1 MDSGADEA
9 GLEAW
14 DVITSINGTEIST
27 SDDFANLMEDLS
39 AGQIVPME
47 VVRYND
53 GSEET
58 LMVNLTDKYE
68 YYLELG
74 YEEDLLDSMDIERGD
89 AFLGVQNLAGG
100 TAGVDRLAGWAHL
113 TLKQVR

>member
-1 MDSGADEA
+1 MLLGQVAGQFSAADPGVHSSQIIVDSGADEA

-14 DVITSINGTEIST
+14 DVITSINGTKIST
-27 SDDFANLMEDLS
+27 SDDFAVLMEDLS
-39 AGQIVPME
+39 AGQTVPME
-47 VVRYND
+47 VVRYSD

-74 YEEDLLDSMDIERGD
+74 YEEDLLDSWISSEVM
-89 AFLGVQNLAGG
+89 LS
-100 TAGVDRLAGWAHL
+100 
-113 TLKQVR
+113 